1 MVYFL
6 VEGPFDVNSVCVYMS
21 GIVCGCLPICVLIA
35 HLKVGLSSTLDA
47 VKTVL
52 HRAIATGCVTAH
64 TTANEWDS

>member
-1 MVYFL
+1 
-6 VEGPFDVNSVCVYMS
+6 MS

-35 HLKVGLSSTLDA
+35 HLKAGLSSTLDA

-64 TTANEWDS
+64 VHTTANEWDS